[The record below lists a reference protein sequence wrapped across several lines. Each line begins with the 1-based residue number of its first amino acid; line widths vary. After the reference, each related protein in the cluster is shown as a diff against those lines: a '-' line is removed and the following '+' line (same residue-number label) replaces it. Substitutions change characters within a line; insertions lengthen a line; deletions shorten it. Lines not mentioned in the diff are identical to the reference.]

1 MFFELQSKCNNL
13 EYEKTKIVMAHHNM
27 LAQLKNK
34 NSYLE
39 QVAGNLSLQNQQ
51 LTEERDIL
59 REVLGEVREQNHSLS
74 K

>member
-1 MFFELQSKCNNL
+1 MSHQ
-13 EYEKTKIVMAHHNM
+13 NM
-27 LAQLKNK
+27 LSELKHK

-39 QVAGNLSLQNQQ
+39 QIAGNLSLQNQQ

-74 K
+74 KEINGLKI